1 MVFNH
6 KEIEKKWQN
15 YWQENKSFSLMN
27 EGEKYYVLDMF
38 PYPSG
43 SGLHVGHVEGYTATD
58 IVARFKRMCG
68 YDVLHPFG
76 WDSFGLPAEQY
87 AIQTGND
94 PREFTYENIKTFK
107 RQIKATGMSKDFDK
121 EFATSDPNYFKWTQ
135 FIFKKLYEKGLAV
148 LDEIDVN
155 WCEELGTVLA
165 NDEIELIDGKMVSE
179 RGGHP
184 VVKKPMKQWVL
195 KITEY
200 AERLLN
206 DLDKLEWSDSLKEIQ
221 RNWIGK
227 SVGAKVRFRI
237 KDSNKTF
244 DIFTTRVDTLYGA
257 TYCVLAPENSLVL
270 DITTKEQINEVKA
283 YIDEAASKTNLDRTD
298 LNDDKTGVF
307 TGAYAIN
314 PINNREIPV
323 YIGDYVL
330 ASYGTGA
337 VMAVPAHDQR
347 DYEFATKYN
356 LPIECVIECELD
368 GKAYTTDGK
377 HINSDIA
384 NGLKIEDAKKA
395 ITEKLAKDGNGEE
408 SVNYRLNDWVFS
420 RQRYWGEPFPVI
432 HWEDGTMTLL
442 EDEQLPLE
450 LPIMKNIKPSGT
462 GESPLANAKDW
473 LEVVRED
480 GVKGRRETNT
490 MPQLAGSSWYFL
502 GYVLQFVE
510 GIVPLDS
517 KEAKELIS
525 KFLPV
530 DLYVG
535 GTEHAVG
542 HLLYSRFFTK
552 VLYDCGLIDID
563 EPFTKLINQG
573 MILDQHMTKMS
584 KSKGNVI
591 NPDDIN
597 NEFGSDTLRLYVMF
611 LGPVETDKPWK
622 PDTVEASRKFLERYY
637 RMASTFEI
645 VDSVPELDKS
655 YHQAIKKVTSDYE
668 KLAFNTAISQMMIF
682 INDVYKV
689 KKISKEQLLGITKML
704 NPIAP
709 HITEEV
715 NEELKLSNDSLVR
728 QSWPVCDES
737 KLVED
742 EILIIVQI
750 NGKLK
755 AKINVPANSTMEEIE
770 KTAMNDENIKSST
783 EGKEIVRVIVVP
795 NKLVNIVVK

>member
-1 MVFNH
+1 MAFNH
-6 KEIEKKWQN
+6 KEIEKKWQDF
-15 YWQENKSFSLMN
+15 WQENKSFSLTN
-27 EGEKYYVLDMF
+27 KGEKYYVLDMF

-43 SGLHVGHVEGYTATD
+43 SGLHVGHTEGYTATD
-58 IVARFKRMCG
+58 IVARFKRMQG
-68 YDVLHPFG
+68 FDVMHPFG

-94 PREFTYENIKTFK
+94 PRDFTYENIETFK
-107 RQIKATGMSKDFDK
+107 KQIIASGMSKDFDK
-121 EFATSDPNYFKWTQ
+121 EFATSDPEYFKWTQ
-135 FIFKKLYEKGLAV
+135 FIFKKLYERGLAV
-148 LDEIDVN
+148 LEEIDVN
-155 WCEELGTVLA
+155 WCAELGTVLA
-165 NDEIELIDGKMVSE
+165 NDEIELKDGKMISE

-184 VVKKPMKQWVL
+184 VIKKPMKQWML

-200 AERLLN
+200 AERLLA
-206 DLDKLEWSDSLKEIQ
+206 DLDKLEWSDSLKEMQ

-227 SVGAKVRFRI
+227 SVGATVTFDVKGT
-237 KDSNKTF
+237 DKTF
-244 DIFTTRVDTLYGA
+244 DVFTTRVDTLYGA

-270 DITTKEQINEVKA
+270 DITTPDKVEEVKA
-283 YIDEAASKTNLDRTD
+283 YIDAASQKTNLDRTD

-314 PINNREIPV
+314 PINGREVPI

-356 LPIECVIECELD
+356 LPIEVVIECELD
-368 GKAYTTDGK
+368 GEAFTGDGK
-377 HINSDIA
+377 HINSDVA
-384 NGLKIEDAKKA
+384 NGLNIADAKK
-395 ITEKLAKDGNGEE
+395 TVVDKLIKDGKGKE

-432 HWEDGTMTLL
+432 HWEDGTMSLL

-450 LPIMKNIKPSGT
+450 LPVMTNIKPSGT
-462 GESPLANAKDW
+462 GESPLANATEW

-552 VLYDCGLIDID
+552 VLFDCGLIDIE
-563 EPFTKLINQG
+563 EPFVKLVNQG
-573 MILDQHMTKMS
+573 MILDQNMTKMS

-597 NEFGSDTLRLYVMF
+597 NEFGADTLRLYVMF
-611 LGPVETDKPWK
+611 LGPVEADKPWK
-622 PDTVEASRKFLERYY
+622 PDTVEASRKFIERYY
-637 RMASTFEI
+637 RMATTFDL
-645 VDSVPELDKS
+645 VDSVEELDKS
-655 YHQAIKKVTSDYE
+655 YNQTIKKVTSDYE

-689 KKISKEQLLGITKML
+689 KKISKEQLLGLTKML

-715 NEELKLSNDSLVR
+715 NEIVKLSDESLVR
-728 QSWPVCDES
+728 QAWPVCDES
-737 KLVED
+737 KLVES
-742 EILIIVQI
+742 EMLIIVQV
-750 NGKLK
+750 NGKLR
-755 AKINVPANSTMEEIE
+755 AKVNVPAGASKEDIE
-770 KTAMNDENIKSST
+770 KTAMNDDNVKSSI
-783 EGKEIVRVIVVP
+783 EGKEVVRVIVVP